1 MTLRSALSRVLLGA
15 LFTSA
20 LSGCS
25 ASLDSLGKD
34 DSLPTT
40 LAPVTGPTDYPNA
53 FVTLAKKPNDEV
65 VKKIDKAFRQLFVD
79 GDQATQAIYFE
90 QADEQ
95 AVIYD
100 VLHTNV
106 RTEGMGLGMLIAVE
120 LDNKDVFDRLW
131 RRAAKDPVKRMLV
144 DSGPAKGYFRSYC
157 GEGIKGEKGTACYDV
172 YGMQMF
178 ALALIF
184 AHNRWG
190 SSSAMPYAGD
200 ARALLDAL
208 QNKELENGGL
218 MEVED
223 EDHVVESVGSAFD
236 PTTRLVR
243 EEPTGAAAGYH
254 RSALE
259 MPAVYELWAQAT
271 GNPFWSEAA
280 DAARSHLV
288 ASADATT
295 GLWPLRSYFDGSP
308 VPDAPT
314 PAFTGQAYR
323 TQLNLAIDALWGTA
337 EPDQTVVADRVLGF
351 FSSQGSGLDQYGASF
366 TLDGTPIDPKPEQAL
381 ISVNGAL
388 AVAASAGVDRSAFVN
403 TVWAQAI
410 PSGDTRYYDGL
421 LYLMSLL
428 VLSGQLRVY

>member
-1 MTLRSALSRVLLGA
+1 
-15 LFTSA
+15 
-20 LSGCS
+20 
-25 ASLDSLGKD
+25 
-34 DSLPTT
+34 
-40 LAPVTGPTDYPNA
+40 
-53 FVTLAKKPNDEV
+53 LAKKQPGDV
-65 VKKIDKAFRQLFVD
+65 SKKIDDAFQQLFVD
-79 GDQATQAIYFE
+79 GDATEIIYFE
-90 QADEQ
+90 QADEG

-100 VLHTNV
+100 FLHGNI

-120 LDNKDVFDRLW
+120 LDKQDVFDRLW
-131 RRAAKDPVKRMLV
+131 RFSTNPKKRIQV
-144 DSGPAKGYFRSYC
+144 DSGPAKGYFKSYC
-157 GEGIKGEKGTACYDV
+157 GEGTKGETGTACYDV

-184 AHNRWG
+184 AHDRWG
-190 SSSAMPYAGD
+190 STSTLPYASD
-200 ARALLDAL
+200 ALALLDAL

-218 MEVED
+218 MEVTD
-223 EDHVVESVGSAFD
+223 EDGVVENVGSAFD
-236 PTTRLVR
+236 PTTHLVR

-254 RSALE
+254 RSSLE
-259 MPAVYELWAQAT
+259 MPAAYELWAQAT
-271 GNPFWSEAA
+271 GNAFWNDAA
-280 DAARSHLV
+280 DAARRHLV
-288 ASADATT
+288 ASADAAT

-308 VPDAPT
+308 VPDPPA

-323 TQLNLAIDALWGTA
+323 TQLNLAMDALWGTPA
-337 EPDQTVVADRVLGF
+337 PEQTTVADRVLGF
-351 FSSQGSGLDQYGASF
+351 FGSQGSALDQYGASF

-388 AVAASAGVDRSAFVN
+388 VVAASPAADRTSFVN